1 MKNFFIILAMKILN
15 LILKICHKNGGNF
28 LGKIAFDLNPEI
40 FKYFKVNCPVIAVSA
55 TNGKTMTN
63 NCIGYT
69 LKTAGNKVVSNV
81 EGNNMETGILSTIL
95 KNCTL
100 TGKIKAD
107 YLVFEVDESYIP
119 VVFKDF
125 RLDTL
130 VILNFFRDQLD
141 RNGEVESLI
150 LRINEFLKTYNGN
163 LILNNDDPNVARLGH
178 ANPDNSNV
186 YYFSVDKYKFA
197 TEQIKEAG
205 EGKFCPF
212 CKTRLEYEYYQ
223 YSHVGKFKCP
233 NCNFGDN
240 EIYKLATNV
249 DLKNRCFD
257 IDGNTYKINGNSIYL
272 IYNYTAVYSV
282 CSLYDISNDIVK
294 KSFSTFALNNGR
306 LEEIKIHGVPTIINL
321 AKNPTG
327 SNVSL
332 RILNE
337 DDSKKELLFVLNDN
351 IADGFDVSWIWD
363 INFNNLNNVSRI
375 ITSGTRAYD
384 IAIRIKTSGFP
395 AEKIEPYLNLED
407 AVNAF
412 YKTNVKK
419 YVIAN
424 YTSLQ
429 PTRHELKKF
438 NETNKNNNVTDVET
452 SDTSKKEEI
461 KANIENT
468 EIDTKEALQSV
479 DNTDNSENQDNKDKS
494 IKILY
499 LYPDMLELYG
509 DYGNIQVLK
518 YRIESRGYKA
528 IIDRYSIGNAA
539 PNFNDYD
546 IVFAGGGA
554 DNEQSILAEDLV
566 KYKDNIKE
574 AVNNGVFFLLICGA
588 YQLFGKYYK
597 GVEGN
602 IIPGLE
608 IFDYYTVANPDRKK
622 RCIGNIVI
630 DTTLDANINI
640 EKSANSNEYSS
651 DNIDTLNLKTKVIGF
666 ENHGGQTFDISNSF
680 GNVLFGNGNKF
691 GDSAEGFFENNVIAT
706 YLHGPLLSKNPELCD
721 FIIKYCL
728 NRKYNEN
735 IELVPLNDEFEN
747 LCREQLLNRF
757 LGKK

>member
-15 LILKICHKNGGNF
+15 LALKICHKNGGNF
-28 LGKIAFDLNPEI
+28 LGKIAFDWNPEI

-163 LILNNDDPNVARLGH
+163 LFLNNDDPNVARLGQ
-178 ANPDNSNV
+178 ANPSNNNV

-282 CSLYDISNDIVK
+282 CSLYGISNDVVK
-294 KSFSTFALNNGR
+294 RAFSTFALNNGR
-306 LEEIKIHGVPTIINL
+306 LEEITIHGVPTIINL

-337 DDSKKELLFVLNDN
+337 DDSQKELLFVLNDN

-375 ITSGTRAYD
+375 VTSGTRAYD

-407 AVNAF
+407 AVKAL

-429 PTRHELKKF
+429 PTRHKLKKF
-438 NETNKNNNVTDVET
+438 DEMNNNSNITIVETNDIIEKETTDTIRQNNETN
-452 SDTSKKEEI
+452 SDCP
-461 KANIENT
+461 NC
-468 EIDTKEALQSV
+468 L
-479 DNTDNSENQDNKDKS
+479 
-494 IKILY
+494 KILY

-528 IIDRYSIGNAA
+528 IIDRYSIGDTA

-574 AVNNGVFFLLICGA
+574 AVENGVFFLLICGA

-608 IFDYYTVANPDRKK
+608 VFDYYTVANPDRKK

-630 DTTLDANINI
+630 DANLN
-640 EKSANSNEYSS
+640 
-651 DNIDTLNLKTKVIGF
+651 NLKTKVIGF

-680 GNVLFGNGNKF
+680 GTVLFGNGNKF
-691 GDSAEGFFENNVIAT
+691 GDSEEGFFENNVIAT
-706 YLHGPLLSKNPELCD
+706 YLHGPLLSKNPVLCD
-721 FIIKYCL
+721 YIIKYCL
-728 NRKYNEN
+728 DRKYNEN
-735 IELVPLNDEFEN
+735 ITLEPLNDEFEN

-757 LGKK
+757 LSKN

>member
-28 LGKIAFDLNPEI
+28 LGKIAYDWNSEI

-69 LKTAGNKVVSNV
+69 LKTAGNKVVSNI

-150 LRINEFLKTYNGN
+150 LRINEFLKTYTGN
-163 LILNNDDPNVARLGH
+163 LILNNDDPNVARLGQ
-178 ANPDNSNV
+178 ANPSNSNI

-197 TEQIKEAG
+197 TEKIKEAG

-282 CSLYDISNDIVK
+282 CSLYDISNDVVK
-294 KSFSTFALNNGR
+294 KAFSNFALNNGR
-306 LEEIKIHGVPTIINL
+306 LEEITIHGVPTIINL

-337 DDSKKELLFVLNDN
+337 DDSQKELLFVLNDN

-363 INFNNLNNVSRI
+363 INFDNLNNVSRI

-407 AVNAF
+407 AVKAL
-412 YKTNVKK
+412 YKTDVKK

-429 PTRHELKKF
+429 PTRHELKRF
-438 NETNKNNNVTDVET
+438 DEMNKNNNITKVAISQKGKIKTDV
-452 SDTSKKEEI
+452 
-461 KANIENT
+461 ENT
-468 EIDTKEALQSV
+468 EIDAKGTIQSIS
-479 DNTDNSENQDNKDKS
+479 NTDNLKYQNNKEKS

-528 IIDRYSIGNAA
+528 IIDRYSIGDTA

-574 AVNNGVFFLLICGA
+574 AVNTGVFFLLICGA

-608 IFDYYTVANPDRKK
+608 VFDYYTVANPDRKK

-630 DTTLDANINI
+630 ETNLCTSNILDADSTDVL
-640 EKSANSNEYSS
+640 E
-651 DNIDTLNLKTKVIGF
+651 NLKTKVIGF

-691 GDSAEGFFENNVIAT
+691 GDSEEGFFKNNVIAT

-721 FIIKYCL
+721 YIIKYCL
-728 NRKYNEN
+728 DRKYNEN
-735 IELVPLNDEFEN
+735 IVLEHLNDEFEN

-757 LGKK
+757 LG